1 MTAAHASPRIPRLM
15 TRTARRTQRRAKAL
29 KSIKRLNLS
38 QGSDTPSRNR
48 QQSLRLA
55 AIGIEFFSTILGLVV
70 LGYFLDE
77 YFHIKPLLGACGLLL
92 GMVLGVYRLT
102 VGLRRLD

>member
-1 MTAAHASPRIPRLM
+1 M
-15 TRTARRTQRRAKAL
+15 
-29 KSIKRLNLS
+29 S
-38 QGSDTPSRNR
+38 QESDTTSKNR
-48 QQSLRLA
+48 GQSLRLA

-70 LGYFLDE
+70 LGYLLDE
-77 YFHIKPLLGACGLLL
+77 YLHTRPVLGASGLLL

>member
-1 MTAAHASPRIPRLM
+1 M
-15 TRTARRTQRRAKAL
+15 
-29 KSIKRLNLS
+29 S
-38 QGSDTPSRNR
+38 QKSDTPSRNR

-70 LGYFLDE
+70 LGYFLGIEFFSTILGLVVLGYFLDE
-77 YFHIKPLLGACGLLL
+77 YFHMKPVLGACGLIL

>member
-1 MTAAHASPRIPRLM
+1 M
-15 TRTARRTQRRAKAL
+15 
-29 KSIKRLNLS
+29 S
-38 QGSDTPSRNR
+38 QDSDTPSRNR

-55 AIGIEFFSTILGLVV
+55 AIGIEFFSTILGLVI

-77 YFHIKPLLGACGLLL
+77 YLHTRPVLGASGLLL
-92 GMVLGVYRLT
+92 GMILGVYRLT

>member
-1 MTAAHASPRIPRLM
+1 M
-15 TRTARRTQRRAKAL
+15 
-29 KSIKRLNLS
+29 S
-38 QGSDTPSRNR
+38 QESNTPSRNR

-77 YFHIKPLLGACGLLL
+77 YFHMKPVLGACGLLL

>member
-1 MTAAHASPRIPRLM
+1 MA
-15 TRTARRTQRRAKAL
+15 
-29 KSIKRLNLS
+29 IKRLNLS
-38 QGSDTPSRNR
+38 QESDTPSRNR

-55 AIGIEFFSTILGLVV
+55 AIGIEFFSTILGLVI

-77 YFHIKPLLGACGLLL
+77 YLHTRPVLGASGLLL
-92 GMVLGVYRLT
+92 GMILGVYRLT